1 MSEAIYFSKVEFRE
15 FLGYAKEEF
24 RLVLDLVNKEL
35 SYQEFEQKRNMPS
48 ACGIVTEEWNGRL
61 YNYQISFPMK
71 KVRNGKTNFEGI
83 MIEDEQMDQ
92 MITFSYGIRLS
103 DEEMNKLLPYCNAL
117 DFEPYRNREMSMDDP
132 GFLGYRDEVNMYFTA
147 ITDSFIP
154 KIELPMAYYFDEA
167 HIWPSE
173 KLFRYLVDTFFSK
186 TKKLRGCKI
195 ASYGGCSLYI

>member
-83 MIEDEQMDQ
+83 MIEDEQMEQ

-103 DEEMNKLLPYCNAL
+103 DEEMNKLLPYCNTL

-154 KIELPMAYYFDEA
+154 KIELSMAYYFDEA

-186 TKKLRGCKI
+186 AKKLRGCKI
-195 ASYGGCSLYI
+195 ASYGGCSLFI